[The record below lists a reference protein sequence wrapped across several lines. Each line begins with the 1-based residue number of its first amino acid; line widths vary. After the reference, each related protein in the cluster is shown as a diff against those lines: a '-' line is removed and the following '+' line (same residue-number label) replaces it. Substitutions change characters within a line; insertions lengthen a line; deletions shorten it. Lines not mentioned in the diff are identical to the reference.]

1 MLKEFSHVHSTGSVS
16 KHPFKNLNVSL
27 EKCSV
32 PDTIPLWMPYI
43 IVWVFISVSF
53 EYLEDIEVP
62 TLRRK

>member
-1 MLKEFSHVHSTGSVS
+1 MSCSTGSVS
-16 KHPFKNLNVSL
+16 NHPLKHLNVSL

-32 PDTIPLWMPYI
+32 PDIIPLWMPYI
-43 IVWVFISVSF
+43 IVWVFISASF